1 MIIKKLSISYN
12 GKSALKGINL
22 TLKKGE
28 PLAILGESGAG
39 KTSLGL
45 AVLGMTPGVT
55 TGEVLLNGSGYELGK
70 ITEDSGYRGRKCAM
84 LHQDVDDAFNPFCTI
99 GSQIT
104 ETPGSKGRYGTERW
118 KQARKRLESVGLDP
132 DLENAYPRKLSGGQL
147 KRALLA
153 SVLVNDPD
161 CLILD
166 EPTAALD
173 GNSRDGF
180 LELVKRIA
188 PNKYIMIITHDREV
202 ALQLCP
208 WTAILYG
215 GRIVE
220 RGRTEKVLE
229 QPRHPYGRGLLRTAI
244 TPDRIKDLQGIPDK
258 TTLEDRGCSFYCRCT
273 QRTEKCRITPPSLAG
288 TEEHSVACHRG
299 GIIRVIECKGLCIQ
313 RHETSLLNE
322 LSFNLLEGE
331 TLALVGTSGCGKTTL
346 AHTLMGLEKLSG
358 GDIHFE
364 GKSVSA
370 KSKDFRSK
378 VSYLAQHPRAS
389 VAPHFTVREAVE
401 EPLLLETEYSE
412 SERVEEVS
420 KMLEMVQLSPAAAG
434 KMAHSLSGGELQRV
448 TLARALVRKP
458 RVMILDE
465 PTSALDI
472 STQAKILRLLLD
484 TQEKT
489 GMSMLLITHDLLMAR
504 KVSDRILNLD
514 EFKVGDD
521 LV

>member
-1 MIIKKLSISYN
+1 MKIKNLNVSYN
-12 GKSALKGINL
+12 GKSALRGINL

-28 PLAILGESGAG
+28 PLAVLGESGAG
-39 KTSLGL
+39 KTSFGL

-55 TGEVLLNGSGYELGK
+55 SGEAILDGTTYDLGSISEY
-70 ITEDSGYRGRKCAM
+70 SGYRGRKCAM

-99 GSQIT
+99 GCQIT
-104 ETPGSKGRYGTERW
+104 ETPGSKGRYGIERYN
-118 KQARKRLESVGLDP
+118 QARKMLESVGLDP
-132 DLENAYPRKLSGGQL
+132 DLEDAYPRKLSGGQL
-147 KRALLA
+147 KRALLS

-173 GNSRDGF
+173 GNSRDVF

-188 PNKYIMIITHDREV
+188 PTKYIMIITHDREV
-202 ALQLCP
+202 ALQICP

-220 RGRTEKVLE
+220 LGRTEKVLE
-229 QPRHPYGRGLLRTAI
+229 EPRHPYGRGLLRTAI
-244 TPDRIKDLQGIPDK
+244 TADRVKDLQGIPDK
-258 TTLEDRGCSFYCRCT
+258 TSLEDRGCSFYCRCT
-273 QRTEKCRITPPSLAG
+273 QRTARCKVTPPSLAG

-299 GIIRVIECKGLCIQ
+299 GIIRVIECKALRIQ
-313 RHETSLLNE
+313 RQEISLLDE

-331 TLALVGTSGCGKTTL
+331 TLALVGRSGCGKTTL
-346 AHTLMGLEKLSG
+346 AHTLMGVEKLRG

-364 GKSVSA
+364 GESVSA
-370 KSKDFRSK
+370 KSKEFRSK

-389 VAPHFTVREAVE
+389 VAPHFTVRETVE
-401 EPLLLETEYSE
+401 EPLVLETDYSE
-412 SERVEEVS
+412 IERKEVVHN
-420 KMLEMVQLSPAAAG
+420 MLEMVQLSPAVAE
-434 KMAHSLSGGELQRV
+434 KQAHSLSGGELQRV

-484 TQEKT
+484 IQEKT

-514 EFKVGDD
+514 EFKVS
-521 LV
+521 